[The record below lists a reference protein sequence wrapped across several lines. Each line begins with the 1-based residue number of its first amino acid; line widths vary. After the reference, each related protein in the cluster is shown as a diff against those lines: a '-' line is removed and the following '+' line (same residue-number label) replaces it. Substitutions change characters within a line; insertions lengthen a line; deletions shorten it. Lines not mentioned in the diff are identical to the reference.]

1 MIDVYSWSTGNGK
14 KVFIALEEM
23 GLPYTVHPINIYK
36 NENLDPAFES
46 LSPNQKIPVI
56 KDQETDITLFES
68 GAILQYLA
76 EKSGKFYG
84 KNEKARWDV
93 TQWLMWQMSGVGPMM
108 GQALHFLFY
117 NKDAS
122 SYAAERYGKE
132 TRRLYAVMDKK
143 LSKKDFIA
151 GDYSIADMAIWPWI
165 TRYERLLI
173 SLDEYPNVQRWYRT
187 ISARPAVVK
196 GFKVLAEDEGI
207 PGL

>member
-23 GLPYTVHPINIYK
+23 SLPYTIHPINIYK
-36 NENLDPAFES
+36 NENLDPAFEK
-46 LSPNQKIPVI
+46 LSPNQKIPAI
-56 KDQETDITLFES
+56 MDRDTNITLFES

-84 KNEKARWDV
+84 KDEQSRWDV
-93 TQWLMWQMSGVGPMM
+93 TQWLMWQMGGVGPMM

-117 NKDAS
+117 NKGAS
-122 SYAAERYGKE
+122 DYAAERYGKE
-132 TRRLYAVMDKK
+132 TQRLYGVMDKQ
-143 LSKKDFIA
+143 LSKRDFIA

-165 TRYERLLI
+165 TRYERQQI
-173 SLDEYPNVQRWYRT
+173 SLDDYPNVQRWYRA
-187 ISARPAVVK
+187 IAARPAVVK
-196 GFKVLAEDEGI
+196 GFKILAEDEEI